1 MDDEEYARQLF
12 DILTR
17 PVDESVNQ
25 FAPGGDRIDRE
36 GGFGTEVR
44 VTSVHVV
51 TGEHGAELEVGFVMD
66 VPDRPA
72 FRDVPATGSV
82 RLPADAEWREL
93 SGYAEPTAYAS
104 AVAYQVMAAGR
115 QLVVSNERP
124 RPRRADRDLP
134 GRDEQWALLLEHLG
148 YEGPVREVGK
158 GRVEV
163 TRTWDGIESV
173 LTVVVTPDEWEQ
185 LLHRNGTGVGF
196 GDWFGPLVATM
207 QEDEGFLVYWRDDLH
222 ASTREELPPVRG
234 TASERRFRAIVDE
247 ARARDP
253 DATFRWTAHR
263 SRRSADQGRE

>member
-25 FAPGGDRIDRE
+25 FAPGGDRIDRD
-36 GGFGTEVR
+36 GGYGTEVR

-51 TGEHGAELEVGFVMD
+51 TGEHGAELEVGYILD
-66 VPDRPA
+66 LPDRPEY
-72 FRDVPATGSV
+72 RDVPREGTMRVPG
-82 RLPADAEWREL
+82 DAEWRSL
-93 SGYAEPTAYAS
+93 SAYDEPLDYAWVVAHAVTLQVHRHVSAHQGRTVPYPT
-104 AVAYQVMAAGR
+104 
-115 QLVVSNERP
+115 
-124 RPRRADRDLP
+124 LP
-134 GRDEQWALLLEHLG
+134 GRDEQWALLLEHVG
-148 YEGPVREVGK
+148 HEGPVREVGK

-247 ARARDP
+247 ARARNP